1 VDGGWNQRTYGT
13 MKIHRH
19 FNLLLSLLLA
29 TVVLLPACNRD
40 PAVRRQK
47 AMELGDREFNQG
59 KYAEASIY
67 YGQALQIDKYYGDG
81 HYKLAQCHIKL
92 GTWASAFRELS
103 RAVELQPANW
113 PAQVQL
119 AQLSLRGGKP
129 QDAKDRAGLVL
140 HNNPQDSD
148 AQIVLS
154 SADAALGDS
163 KAALQEAVEAT
174 RMSPGRTEVF
184 THLGLLYARG
194 GDATKAEENLKKAK
208 TLDSNGIAA
217 TMTLGEFYE
226 QNRRWTDAT
235 NEFQAAITRQPTN
248 PVPRAAL
255 ATVYMNQGQDALAEK
270 VLLDTKAQL
279 KDDPAAY
286 RMLGDYYLGRGN
298 NEKAIAE
305 FSDLAKQ
312 HPKDPQVRK
321 TYIQLL
327 LLSNRVDEAASL
339 SEDLLKKA
347 PQDIEGLAL
356 KGEIELRRGKVDDGI
371 QTLQKVL
378 HAAPENAFA
387 HYQMGLAL
395 QQKGKAQEA
404 QTELREAVRYSPG
417 LYEAWRALGENA
429 VQRADWEGLHNIAV
443 ELKKTAPRS
452 PEGYLFDATARM
464 NQNDA
469 ASTEDDLTRLITLAP
484 DRALGYVKLGQL
496 RLIQKKLD
504 EAEKLFR
511 QGMSH
516 EPDSLE
522 ALEGLMDVAF
532 QKNKPVDGLHMV
544 QAAIDKNPGDARLY
558 VLQARAL
565 VRNKQRKEA
574 EQVLERA
581 TQLDSQNV
589 GAIVLL
595 AELQSDRGA
604 RDQAIASY
612 QRAMVLSPNANSVQV
627 ALGGLYESSGNWQ
640 MAQDIYKK
648 VLSAQP
654 DNPVAANNLAYLLLE
669 HGGNANVAL
678 TLAQVA
684 RRGMP
689 ASPTT
694 ADTLGWAYYHNG
706 AYTVAQPLFEEA
718 VNKSADNAVYRYH
731 LGSTYQ
737 KLKDNDRARAQFEK
751 AINLKPDGP
760 TAGEARNAL
769 RQLPG
774 S

>member
-1 VDGGWNQRTYGT
+1 
-13 MKIHRH
+13 MKISRH
-19 FNLLLSLLLA
+19 LHVFLALLLA
-29 TVVLLPACNRD
+29 ASILLPSCSRD
-40 PAVRRQK
+40 PAARRQK

-59 KYAEASIY
+59 KYPEASIY
-67 YGQALQIDKYYGDG
+67 YGQALQIDKYYSEG

-119 AQLSLRGGKP
+119 AELSLRGGKP
-129 QDAKDRAGLVL
+129 QDAKDRALLVL
-140 HNNPQDSD
+140 HSNPQNSD

-163 KAALQEAVEAT
+163 QAALQEGIEAT
-174 RMSPGRTEVF
+174 RMSPSRMEAF
-184 THLGLLYARG
+184 THLGLLYVRS
-194 GDATKAEENLKKAK
+194 GDVGKAEENLKKAK
-208 TLDSNGIAA
+208 ALDLSGIAA

-235 NEFQAAITRQPTN
+235 NEFQAAITREPTN

-270 VLLDTKAQL
+270 TLADTKALL

-305 FSDLAKQ
+305 FSELARQ

-327 LLSNRVDEAASL
+327 LLNNRVDEAASL

-347 PQDIEGLAL
+347 PQDIEALVL
-356 KGEIELRRGKVDDGI
+356 KGEIELRRGNVDGSI
-371 QTLQKVL
+371 QTLQNVL
-378 HAAPENAFA
+378 RAAPENAFA

-395 QQKGKAQEA
+395 QQKGKTQEA
-404 QTELREAVRYSPG
+404 QTELREAVRYSPS

-464 NQNDA
+464 NQNDD
-469 ASTEDDLTRLITLAP
+469 ASAEGDLSRLITIAP

-496 RLIQKKLD
+496 RVIQKKLD

-516 EPDSLE
+516 EPDSFE

-544 QAAIDKNPGDARLY
+544 QTAIDKYPNNSKLY
-558 VLQARAL
+558 LLQAQAL
-565 VRNKQRKEA
+565 VKNKQQHEA
-574 EQVLERA
+574 EQALERA

-589 GAIVLL
+589 NAIVLL
-595 AELQSDRGA
+595 AELQAERGA

-612 QRAMVLSPNANSVQV
+612 QRAIGLSPNALSVQV

-640 MAQDIYKK
+640 TAQALYQK
-648 VLSAQP
+648 VLAAQP
-654 DNPVAANNLAYLLLE
+654 DNPVAANNLAYILLE

-678 TLAQVA
+678 SLAQVA
-684 RRGMP
+684 RRGLP
-689 ASPTT
+689 TSPNT
-694 ADTLGWAYYHNG
+694 ADTLGWAYYQNG
-706 AYTVAQPLFEEA
+706 AYSVAQPLLEEA
-718 VNKSADNAVYRYH
+718 VKKTSDNTAYRYH
-731 LGSTYQ
+731 LGVTYQ
-737 KLKDNDRARAQFEK
+737 KLKDNERARAEFEK
-751 AINLKPDGP
+751 VIASKPDAP
-760 TAGEARNAL
+760 VAEEARRAL